1 MIITE
6 IEPFLDYFGKIRKRT
21 DRVIEAIPH
30 DMMDWTYKE
39 GRFTLGDVVRHLAA
53 IERFMY
59 AENVQLKPT
68 AYIGCGK
75 DLAETYQE
83 IMNYYQNCHQD
94 SLEIFEK
101 LSPNQLQQK
110 CLTPAGIPITIW
122 KWLRAMIEHEIHHR
136 GQIYIYLSILGVKS
150 PPLYGLTSEELIEIS
165 SRKDID

>member
-75 DLAETYQE
+75 DLAETY
-83 IMNYYQNCHQD
+83 
-94 SLEIFEK
+94 
-101 LSPNQLQQK
+101 
-110 CLTPAGIPITIW
+110 
-122 KWLRAMIEHEIHHR
+122 
-136 GQIYIYLSILGVKS
+136 
-150 PPLYGLTSEELIEIS
+150 
-165 SRKDID
+165 